1 MLIIL
6 KRQGSQEF
14 ISTKNILKFTKDDN
28 QDQYELVL
36 SEVFSP
42 RDFIIKNIVLL
53 INAQTQPLSF
63 SQIQEYLKINSSL

>member
-53 INAQTQPLSF
+53 VNAQTQPLAF
-63 SQIQEYLKINSSL
+63 SQIQEYLKSKSNL